1 MKKEKRIE
9 FPVAMARGNHLYPY
23 RTQKLS
29 LSALKVLGWKRPGR
43 IGRCRIPR
51 DCAGKVSCAILFFVR
66 KKQANRC
73 GAGRRLSGR
82 VSAASSRALRDRAQS
97 RFGGGCDLHRRIA
110 EVKKAFAKKGSLA
123 QSCGGRVRSSR
134 FGRGCDLCAELPM
147 LTGVVLPNERRL
159 PLWRRKRTISR

>member
-51 DCAGKVSCAILFFVR
+51 DCAGKVTCAILFFVR